1 MWNRGFLSLCI
12 IVFVVGLIT
21 GPVHLFFPVYIKEV
35 LGENPLYAALLRA
48 IPIGLGGITAL
59 IGGKLCDRFGR
70 KLTLLIGITGAI
82 VIGSLFTTEIP
93 LFIWGIL
100 CYEGV
105 ASGFKT
111 AGGQTYL
118 ISSVSPERLG
128 TATGLYFISSTVG
141 SAIGNAF
148 AGEIISGRHFSST
161 VESAMDDAIA
171 GEIISRGNFSNFGIG
186 AIILSGLVFICACI
200 FLPRLNRPKD
210 SPQNKEGSWK
220 FTLNR
225 GKYFDLLRRSDIW
238 MLIGLRVFP
247 TYYWGSVNLLMPI
260 LIHSIA
266 GNRATGYYG
275 TFSLLFAFT
284 CQFAIGRICDAVG
297 HRLPALLTNGI
308 ITILAFGLAVFHD
321 SFIALEIF
329 GILGAGA
336 AWGLSTTIP
345 RFINEF
351 TDSEEK
357 GHGVGLTHL
366 AWSTGFLLGYVVS
379 GILINISVHTP
390 FIVAGLFLIG
400 STYIAY
406 KLWHTH
412 KKIRKELP

>member
-1 MWNRGFLSLCI
+1 MWSRGFLSLCI

-70 KLTLLIGITGAI
+70 KPTLLIGITGAV

-118 ISSVSPERLG
+118 ISSVTPERLG
-128 TATGLYFISSTVG
+128 SATGLYFISSTVG
-141 SAIGNAF
+141 SAIGNA
-148 AGEIISGRHFSST
+148 
-161 VESAMDDAIA
+161 IA
-171 GEIISRGNFSNFGIG
+171 GEIISRKHFSNFGIG

-200 FLPRLNRPKD
+200 FLPRLNRPSDNTQK
-210 SPQNKEGSWK
+210 KEGDRES
-220 FTLNR
+220 TLNR
-225 GKYFDLLRRSDIW
+225 GKYFDLLRRSDMW

-260 LIHSIA
+260 LIHRLA
-266 GNRATGYYG
+266 GDRATGYYG

-297 HRLPALLTNGI
+297 HRLPALLTNGFI
-308 ITILAFGLAVFHD
+308 IVLAFGLAIFPD
-321 SFIALEIF
+321 SLVALEIF

-366 AWSTGFLLGYVVS
+366 AWSIGFLLGYVVS
-379 GILINISVHTP
+379 GILFKISVHTP
-390 FIVAGLFLIG
+390 FIVAGLFLIC

-406 KLWHTH
+406 KFWHTH